1 MAKDTKIRDRYFGEV
16 RIITLL
22 GLSMIDVLR
31 KVWRVALTAIAILLP
46 LWFFFGL
53 WSMGGSHTYHS
64 QALVYLD
71 SAQKVLIARGLC
83 QDKNDCVKRQIL
95 FGDGGAVRLGPFE
108 SGGVQ
113 IYVYEVSS
121 AEVVGDLVKA
131 LGETYKKQKGPKVTM
146 LVYETKHHESK
157 THFASV
163 TIE

>member
-1 MAKDTKIRDRYFGEV
+1 
-16 RIITLL
+16 
-22 GLSMIDVLR
+22 MIDVPR
-31 KVWRVALTAIAILLP
+31 KAWRVTLKAIAILLP

-71 SAQKVLIARGLC
+71 SAQKVLIAHGLF
-83 QDKNDCVKRQIL
+83 QSKNDCVKRQIL
-95 FGDGGAVRLGPFE
+95 FGDGGAVKLGPFE

-121 AEVVGDLVKA
+121 PEVVADLVKA
-131 LGETYKKQKGPKVTM
+131 LGETYKKQKGPSLTM

-157 THFASV
+157 TQFASV
-163 TIE
+163 RIE